1 MSERE
6 IALHPHRSTNT
17 ILGLGLISAG
27 SLAFEISLTRLFAI
41 QQFHHFAFVVI
52 SLAVMGIAASGV
64 LLALRPKHPP
74 LSVLAIAYAISILL
88 AYLTINH
95 LPFDSYS
102 IAWDQRQIGILLL
115 YFLVAGTPFLLAG
128 WTVGACLTTAGR
140 EAHLPYAANL
150 VGSALGCPAA
160 LAVLASF
167 GGEGAVALAISLGL
181 LAAFVLTPRIS
192 FRVLLIALITL
203 TIWGGIDPP
212 KTLALRLS
220 PYKPLSVIS
229 LAPDAQTTITRWSAS
244 TRVDVVESNSIH
256 VLPGLSLNAKIELP
270 LQAALFLDG
279 DGPLPINNLSPDE
292 SEAMTLAAYMPT
304 ALAFHLRPNAQALIL
319 QPGAGFDTI
328 IALAAGANHVT
339 LAIDEPLIHEILTG
353 PYAEFTHYLLDS
365 PRLTVIAR
373 PSRNVLHITHQD
385 YDVIQFALSQSY
397 RPVTSG
403 AFSLTEDFS
412 LTVEALGE
420 AFDRLSGNGLLM
432 ITRWLATPPS
442 ESARTW
448 ATLLAALQTRGID
461 DPAPHLIAYRG
472 MRTATMIAAKQ
483 PFSLSELDVIRAFLQ
498 DNAFDPIHLPDLKP
512 GELNRYNQLPQDT
525 YHEVFSSLLDDPSS
539 TIDSYDFNLKPPT
552 DDRPFFHHFF
562 RWRQVPDIM
571 ATLGLIWQPFGG
583 SGYLVLMALL
593 GLMILLSIPLILSP
607 LIVLGRRGSW
617 SPPRWGMI
625 GYFAFLGAGYLL
637 IEIPLIQKL
646 TLLLDR
652 PALALATVL
661 FTLLLASGIGSL
673 LSTRVNLRK
682 ALIMLVLLLGLTTM
696 TLPWIIEH
704 VLPWSLVARLL
715 LSVALLAPAGLLMGV
730 PFAAG
735 LRRLE
740 EQSPGSIPWAWAI
753 NGAFS
758 GVSGVLAAL
767 ISLDAGFT
775 ITLFVGT
782 LAYLGAWGTALKL
795 APEVQRANNK

>member
-1 MSERE
+1 VSERE
-6 IALHPHRSTNT
+6 IALHRHRSTNT

-27 SLAFEISLTRLFAI
+27 SLAFEISLTRLFAV

-74 LSVLAIAYAISILL
+74 LSVLAIAYAISIML
-88 AYLTINH
+88 AYLTINN

-102 IAWDQRQIGILLL
+102 IAWDQRQIGILFL
-115 YFLVAGTPFLLAG
+115 YFLVAGIPFMLAG
-128 WTVGACLTTAGR
+128 WTVGACLTAAGR

-192 FRVLLIALITL
+192 LRVLLTLLISL
-203 TIWGGIDPP
+203 TIWGGVDPP

-229 LAPDAQTTITRWSAS
+229 LAPDAQTTVTRWSAS

-270 LQAALFLDG
+270 LQAAIFLDG

-292 SEAMTLAAYMPT
+292 SESITLAAYMPN
-304 ALAFHLRPNAQALIL
+304 ALAYILRPNAQALIL
-319 QPGAGFDTI
+319 QPGAGLDTI

-339 LAIDEPLIHEILTG
+339 LATDEPLIHEILTG
-353 PYAEFTHYLLDS
+353 PYADFTHYVLDS
-365 PRLTVIAR
+365 PQLTVITR

-385 YDVIQFALSQSY
+385 YDVIQFALSHSY
-397 RPVTSG
+397 RPVASG
-403 AFSLTEDFS
+403 AFSLTEDFL

-420 AFDRLSGNGLLM
+420 AFDRLSENGLLV
-432 ITRWLATPPS
+432 ITRWLGTPPS

-448 ATLLAALQTRGID
+448 STLLAALQIE
-461 DPAPHLIAYRG
+461 DPASHLIAYRG

-483 PFSLSELDVIRAFLQ
+483 PFTLSELDATRAFLQ

-512 GELNRYNQLPQDT
+512 GELNRYNQLPLDT

-539 TIDSYDFNLKPPT
+539 TVASYDFNLKPPT
-552 DDRPFFHHFF
+552 DDRPFFHHYF

-571 ATLGLIWQPFGG
+571 ATLGVFWQPFGG
-583 SGYLVLMALL
+583 SGYLVLLALL
-593 GLMILLSIPLILSP
+593 GLMILLSFPLILSP

-617 SPPRWGMI
+617 SPPRWGLM

-682 ALIMLVLLLGLTTM
+682 TLILLVLLLVLTTL

-704 VLPWSLVARLL
+704 ALAWSLVARLL
-715 LSVALLAPAGLLMGV
+715 LSVLILAPAGLLMGV

-740 EQSPGSIPWAWAI
+740 ERSPGSIPWAWAI
-753 NGAFS
+753 NGAIS
-758 GVSGVLAAL
+758 GLSGVLAAL

-775 ITLFVGT
+775 ITLFIGT
-782 LAYLGAWGTALKL
+782 LAYLGAWATALT
-795 APEVQRANNK
+795 EVQRENKQ

>member
-1 MSERE
+1 
-6 IALHPHRSTNT
+6 
-17 ILGLGLISAG
+17 
-27 SLAFEISLTRLFAI
+27 LAT
-41 QQFHHFAFVVI
+41 
-52 SLAVMGIAASGV
+52 
-64 LLALRPKHPP
+64 
-74 LSVLAIAYAISILL
+74 AYAISILL
-88 AYLTINH
+88 AYLTINY

-115 YFLVAGTPFLLAG
+115 YFLVAGAPFLLAG

-181 LAAFVLTPRIS
+181 IAAFILTPRIS

-203 TIWGGIDPP
+203 TIWGGINPP

-229 LAPDAQTTITRWSAS
+229 LAPDAQTTVTRWSAS
-244 TRVDVVESNSIH
+244 TRVDVIESNSIH

-292 SEAMTLAAYMPT
+292 SEAMTLAAYMPP
-304 ALAFHLRPNAQALIL
+304 ALAFHMRPNAHALIL
-319 QPGAGFDTI
+319 QPGAGLDTI

-339 LAIDEPLIHEILTG
+339 LAMDEPLIHAILTG

-365 PRLTVIAR
+365 PRLTIIAR

-412 LTVEALGE
+412 LTIEALSE
-420 AFDRLSGNGLLM
+420 AFDRLSENGLLV
-432 ITRWLATPPS
+432 ITSWLGTPPS

-448 ATLLAALQTRGID
+448 ATLLAALQTRGIN

-483 PFSLSELDVIRAFLQ
+483 PFSLSELDATRAFLQ

-525 YHEVFSSLLDDPSS
+525 YHEVFSSLIYDPRS

-571 ATLGLIWQPFGG
+571 ATLGILWQPFGG
-583 SGYLVLMALL
+583 SGYLVLLALL
-593 GLMILLSIPLILSP
+593 GLMILLSISLILSP
-607 LIVLGRRGSW
+607 LIVLSRRGSW

-625 GYFAFLGAGYLL
+625 GYFGFLGAGYLL

-682 ALIMLVLLLGLTTM
+682 TLIMLVLLLGLTTM

-704 VLPWSLVARLL
+704 ALPWSLVARLL

-753 NGAFS
+753 NGAIS

-775 ITLFVGT
+775 ITLVVGT

-795 APEVQRANNK
+795 APEV

>member
-1 MSERE
+1 MQ
-6 IALHPHRSTNT
+6 PHRSTNT

-27 SLAFEISLTRLFAI
+27 SLAFEISLTRLFAV

-74 LSVLAIAYAISILL
+74 LSVLALAYAMSILL
-88 AYLTINH
+88 AYLTINY

-102 IAWDQRQIGILLL
+102 IAWDQRQIGILIV
-115 YFLVAGTPFLLAG
+115 YFLVAGAPFLLAG

-167 GGEGAVALAISLGL
+167 GGEGAVALSISLGL
-181 LAAFVLTPRIS
+181 LAAFVLTPHIPY
-192 FRVLLIALITL
+192 RVLLLVPITV
-203 TIWGGIDPP
+203 TVWCGIDPP

-229 LAPDAQTTITRWSAS
+229 LAPDAQTTVTRWSAS
-244 TRVDVVESNSIH
+244 TRVDVVETNSIH
-256 VLPGLSLNAKIELP
+256 VLPGLSLNAKFKLP

-279 DGPLPINNLSPDE
+279 DGPLPINNLSPNE
-292 SEAMTLAAYMPT
+292 SEAMNLAAYMPA
-304 ALAFHLRPNAQALIL
+304 ALAYRIRPNAQTLIL
-319 QPGAGFDTI
+319 QPGAGLDTI
-328 IALAAGANHVT
+328 VALAMGANHVT

-353 PYAEFTHYLLDS
+353 PYAEFTRNLLDS
-365 PRLTVIAR
+365 PRLTVITR
-373 PSRNVLHITHQD
+373 SSRNVLHIADQEF
-385 YDVIQFALSQSY
+385 DVIQFALSQSY
-397 RPVTSG
+397 RPVASG

-412 LTVEALGE
+412 LTIEALGA
-420 AFDRLSGNGLLM
+420 AFDRLSENGLLV
-432 ITRWLATPPS
+432 ITRWLGTPPS

-448 ATLLAALQTRGID
+448 AILLSALQTRGINE
-461 DPAPHLIAYRG
+461 PAPHLIAYRG

-483 PFSLSELDVIRAFLQ
+483 PFSPSEMDTIRAFLH
-498 DNAFDPIHLPDLKP
+498 DNAFDPIHLPDLKSS
-512 GELNRYNQLPQDT
+512 ELNLYNQLPQDT
-525 YHEVFSSLLDDPSS
+525 YHEVFSSLLIDPSS
-539 TIDSYDFNLKPPT
+539 TIDNYDFNIKPPT

-571 ATLGLIWQPFGG
+571 ATLGIIWQPFGG
-583 SGYLVLMALL
+583 SGYLVLLALL
-593 GLMILLSIPLILSP
+593 GLMILISIPLILSP
-607 LIVLGRRGSW
+607 LIILRRRGSW
-617 SPPRWGMI
+617 SPPRWGML

-673 LSTRVNLRK
+673 LSTRVDLRK
-682 ALIMLVLLLGLTTM
+682 TLIMLVLLLVLTTM

-704 VLPWSLVARLL
+704 ALPWSMVARLL
-715 LSVALLAPAGLLMGV
+715 LAVVILTPAGLLMGV

-740 EQSPGSIPWAWAI
+740 AGSPGSIPWAWAI
-753 NGAFS
+753 NGAIS
-758 GVSGVLAAL
+758 GVCGVSAAL

-782 LAYLGAWGTALKL
+782 LAYLGAWGTALS
-795 APEVQRANNK
+795 EV

>member
-1 MSERE
+1 VSERE
-6 IALHPHRSTNT
+6 IALHLHRSTNT

-27 SLAFEISLTRLFAI
+27 SLAFEISLTRLFAV

-74 LSVLAIAYAISILL
+74 LSILAIAYAISVLL

-102 IAWDQRQIGILLL
+102 IAWDQRQIGVLIL
-115 YFLVAGTPFLLAG
+115 YFLVTGAPFLLAG
-128 WTVGACLTTAGR
+128 WAVGACLTAAGR

-160 LAVLASF
+160 LVVLASF
-167 GGEGAVALAISLGL
+167 GGEGAVALAISLGF
-181 LAAFVLTPRIS
+181 LAAFALTPRIS
-192 FRVLLIALITL
+192 SRVLLIILITL

-229 LAPDAQTTITRWSAS
+229 LAPDAQTTVTQWSAS
-244 TRVDVVESNSIH
+244 TRVDVVESSSIH
-256 VLPGLSLNAKIELP
+256 VLPGLSLNAKIDLP

-279 DGPLPINNLSPDE
+279 DGPLPINNLSHYTT
-292 SEAMTLAAYMPT
+292 EAMTLATYMPT
-304 ALAFHLRPNAQALIL
+304 ALAYHLRPYTNALIL
-319 QPGAGFDTI
+319 QPGAGLDTI
-328 IALAAGANHVT
+328 VALAAGAIHVT

-353 PYAEFTHYLLDS
+353 PYAEFTYYLLDS
-365 PRLTVIAR
+365 PQLTVITR
-373 PSRNVLHITHQD
+373 PSRNVLHASHGD

-397 RPVTSG
+397 RPVASG

-412 LTVEALGE
+412 LTVEAFGE
-420 AFDRLSGNGLLM
+420 AFDRLSENGLLM
-432 ITRWLATPPS
+432 ITRWLGTPPS

-448 ATLLAALQTRGID
+448 AILIAALQTHGID
-461 DPAPHLIAYRG
+461 DPGPHLIAYRG

-483 PFSLSELDVIRAFLQ
+483 PYHPSELDAIRAFLQ

-525 YHEVFSSLLDDPSS
+525 YYELFSSLLDDPSS

-562 RWRQVPDIM
+562 RWRQTPDIM
-571 ATLGLIWQPFGG
+571 ATLGIIWQPFGG
-583 SGYLVLMALL
+583 SGYLILLALL
-593 GLMILLSIPLILSP
+593 GLMILLSIMLILSP
-607 LIVLGRRGSW
+607 LIVLGRQGSW
-617 SPPRWGMI
+617 SRPRWRMI

-673 LSTRVNLRK
+673 LSTRVSLRK
-682 ALIMLVLLLGLTTM
+682 TLIALVLILGLTIV
-696 TLPWIIEH
+696 TLPWVTDH
-704 VLPWSLVARLL
+704 ALAWSLGARLM
-715 LSVALLAPAGLLMGV
+715 LSVVLLAPAGLLMGV

-740 EQSPGSIPWAWAI
+740 ERSPGSIPWAWAI
-753 NGAFS
+753 NGAIS
-758 GVSGVLAAL
+758 GVSGVLAAM

-775 ITLFVGT
+775 ITLVVGT
-782 LAYLGAWGTALKL
+782 LAYLGAWGMAL
-795 APEVQRANNK
+795 PEV

>member
-1 MSERE
+1 
-6 IALHPHRSTNT
+6 
-17 ILGLGLISAG
+17 
-27 SLAFEISLTRLFAI
+27 
-41 QQFHHFAFVVI
+41 
-52 SLAVMGIAASGV
+52 MGIAASGV

-74 LSVLAIAYAISILL
+74 LSVLAFGYAISILL

-128 WTVGACLTTAGR
+128 WAVGACLTAAGR

-160 LAVLASF
+160 LIVLASF
-167 GGEGAVALAISLGL
+167 GGEGAVALAVALGL
-181 LAAFVLTPRIS
+181 MAAFVLTPRIS
-192 FRVLLIALITL
+192 LRVLLMVLILL
-203 TIWGGIDPP
+203 TIWSGLDPP
-212 KTLALRLS
+212 KILTLRLS
-220 PYKPLSVIS
+220 PYKSLSVIS
-229 LAPDAQTTITRWSAS
+229 LAPDAQTTVTQWSAS

-256 VLPGLSLNAKIELP
+256 VLPGLTLNAKIELP

-279 DGPLPINNLSPDE
+279 DGPLPINNLSPNE
-292 SEAMTLAAYMPT
+292 NEALTLAAYMP
-304 ALAFHLRPNAQALIL
+304 ASLAFQLRPHAHALIL
-319 QPGAGFDTI
+319 QPGAGLDTI
-328 IALAAGANHVT
+328 VALASGAKHVT
-339 LAIDEPLIHEILTG
+339 LATDEPLIGEILTG
-353 PYAEFTHYLLDS
+353 PYAEFTHDLLAS
-365 PRLTVIAR
+365 PQLTVSAR
-373 PSRNVLHITHQD
+373 PSRNVLHITHGD

-397 RPVTSG
+397 RPVASG

-420 AFDRLSGNGLLM
+420 AFDRLSENGLLV
-432 ITRWLATPPS
+432 ITRWLGTPPS

-448 ATLLAALQTRGID
+448 ATLLAALQID
-461 DPAPHLIAYRG
+461 DPASHLVAYRG
-472 MRTATMIAAKQ
+472 MRTATMIAAKR
-483 PFSLSELDVIRAFLQ
+483 PFSLSELDAIRAFLQ

-525 YHEVFSSLLDDPSS
+525 YHELFSSLLNDPSS
-539 TIDSYDFNLKPPT
+539 TIASYDFNLKPPT

-562 RWRQVPDIM
+562 RWRQVPEIM
-571 ATLGLIWQPFGG
+571 STLGIIWQPFGG
-583 SGYLVLMALL
+583 SGYLVLLALL
-593 GLMILLSIPLILSP
+593 GLMILLTIPLILSP

-617 SPPRWGMI
+617 SPPGWGMM

-652 PALALATVL
+652 PTLALATVL
-661 FTLLLASGIGSL
+661 FTMLLASGIGSL

-682 ALIMLVLLLGLTTM
+682 TLILLVLLLGLTTVI
-696 TLPWIIEH
+696 LPWVIEH
-704 VLPWSLVARLL
+704 SLPWSLVARLV
-715 LSVALLAPAGLLMGV
+715 LSFVILAPAGLLMGV

-740 EQSPGSIPWAWAI
+740 GRSPGSIPWAWAI
-753 NGAFS
+753 NGAIS
-758 GVSGVLAAL
+758 GMSGVLAAL

-775 ITLFVGT
+775 ITLLVGT
-782 LAYLGAWGTALKL
+782 LAYLGAWGTALS
-795 APEVQRANNK
+795 EGQ